1 MSLKF
6 SWKDFQKYSVVAP
19 EYAREQCWQPNRNRH
34 RNLGFFE
41 KPNLTATEIFVT
53 AT

>member
-1 MSLKF
+1 MRTF
-6 SWKDFQKYSVVAP
+6 SSIVIFIVGFVAVVSFA
-19 EYAREQCWQPNRNRH
+19 QCWQPNRNRH